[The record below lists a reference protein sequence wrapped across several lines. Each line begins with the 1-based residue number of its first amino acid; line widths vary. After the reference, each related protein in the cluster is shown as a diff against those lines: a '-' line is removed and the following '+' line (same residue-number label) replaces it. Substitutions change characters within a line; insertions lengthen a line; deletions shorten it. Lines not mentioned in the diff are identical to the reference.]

1 MYSMAMFPKFLI
13 FVWYTLVPS
22 QFYVTASP
30 NLFAWLQKRSTCWG
44 NFKIPIISNCY
55 YLKSTTSVQKLYTH
69 FIHLG
74 CIRMTMRNRTSIY
87 NTSIERVWK
96 NSCIHI
102 WFLKIS
108 LFIKGPNIILL
119 SFLFFQIL
127 IKGTWLQK
135 SVVIFSVIIAMISW
149 NKS

>member
-1 MYSMAMFPKFLI
+1 MKSLLIAIGTNKALICYRALILFYS
-13 FVWYTLVPS
+13 VPFW
-22 QFYVTASP
+22 QFSSKLG
-30 NLFAWLQKRSTCWG
+30 NLDWNNGINSSAVMLYKLPGMCCMEDFSHL
-44 NFKIPIISNCY
+44 FICY

-127 IKGTWLQK
+127 IKGT
-135 SVVIFSVIIAMISW
+135 
-149 NKS
+149 

>member
-1 MYSMAMFPKFLI
+1 MKNKAIFWYILLIDHPSMSFFLKKR
-13 FVWYTLVPS
+13 YTMLNPS
-22 QFYVTASP
+22 NRIY
-30 NLFAWLQKRSTCWG
+30 
-44 NFKIPIISNCY
+44 PIISNCY
-55 YLKSTTSVQKLYTH
+55 HLKSTTSVQKLYTH

-108 LFIKGPNIILL
+108 LFIKGPNIIFL

>member
-1 MYSMAMFPKFLI
+1 MLFSISNSSMYHSSVSVYQCIPWPVDSVEI
-13 FVWYTLVPS
+13 RY
-22 QFYVTASP
+22 
-30 NLFAWLQKRSTCWG
+30 
-44 NFKIPIISNCY
+44 PIISNCY
-55 YLKSTTSVQKLYTH
+55 HLKSTTSVQKLYTH